1 MDPLVLF
8 VTVLFVVLLVFVMGG
23 SSTKFEL
30 HGYQSDFLE
39 KLGSSQGSS
48 AAEALQGIVDR
59 AMADVKVK
67 AAIFDDFHCVHCGS
81 VSPAEWI
88 KARKGKKAPHALALS
103 DKAVAFLGG
112 ALLVPVA
119 KVGEPPKRQIVEGA
133 RTADANKAAR
143 CCVDW
148 AIKNFGAVA
157 DGEPRPE

>member
-1 MDPLVLF
+1 MLQ
-8 VTVLFVVLLVFVMGG
+8 
-23 SSTKFEL
+23 L
-30 HGYQSDFLE
+30 HGYQKDFLA
-39 KLGSSQGSS
+39 KMAKAQGLGSDG
-48 AAEALQGIVDR
+48 AALQSIVYQ
-59 AMADVKVK
+59 AMSNSSIKS
-67 AAIFDDFHCVHCGS
+67 AIFDDFHCVHCGS
-81 VSPAEWI
+81 VTPAEWI
-88 KARKGKKAPHALALS
+88 KARKGKKEPHALALS
-103 DKAVAFLGG
+103 GEAVAFLGG